1 MSLRQNCVHALCLG
15 ENSAWIASRRAPATA
30 RDHVERYRLVAKLY
44 FRYGTMNSGKT
55 AGLLMAAHNFE
66 ESEQKVLIMK
76 PALDSKAG
84 GALSTRLGIERE
96 ADHLAGPTDD
106 LYAITKDWVE
116 SMNGQTIGGVL
127 VDEAQFLTP
136 EQVDQLL
143 RVALELD
150 VPVLSYGL
158 RTDFLTHVFPGS
170 ARLLE
175 TAHTLEEL
183 KTMCGAGCRRKANFN
198 SRKVDGQ
205 FVLHG
210 EQVSIDNQA
219 NIEYVALCG
228 QCFLELVGPIEGA
241 HTTAL

>member
-1 MSLRQNCVHALCLG
+1 M
-15 ENSAWIASRRAPATA
+15 
-30 RDHVERYRLVAKLY
+30 AKLY

-66 ESEQKVLIMK
+66 ESEQQVFIIK

-84 GALSTRLGIERE
+84 GALVTRLGIERE
-96 ADHLAGPTDD
+96 ADHLVGHGDD
-106 LYAITKDWVE
+106 LFVLTKDWVT
-116 SMNGQTIGGVL
+116 SLNGQTIGGVL
-127 VDEAQFLTP
+127 VDEAQFLTSV
-136 EQVDQLL
+136 QVDQLL
-143 RVALELD
+143 RVALVLD

-158 RTDFLTHVFPGS
+158 RTDFQTHVFPGS

-198 SRKVDGQ
+198 SRKVDGH

-210 EQVSIDNQA
+210 EQVSIDNQD

-228 QCFLELVGPIEGA
+228 QCYLELVGPIEGGL
-241 HTTAL
+241 T

>member
-1 MSLRQNCVHALCLG
+1 M
-15 ENSAWIASRRAPATA
+15 
-30 RDHVERYRLVAKLY
+30 AKLY

-66 ESEQKVLIMK
+66 ESEQKVFIVK

-84 GALSTRLGIERE
+84 GALSTRLGIERL
-96 ADHLAGPTDD
+96 ADHLAQPDDD
-106 LYAITKDWVE
+106 LYDITSRWVAANAG
-116 SMNGQTIGGVL
+116 STIGGVL
-127 VDEAQFLTP
+127 VDEAQFLTAR
-136 EQVDQLL
+136 QVDQLL
-143 RVALELD
+143 LVALTLD
-150 VPVLSYGL
+150 VPVLCYGL

-198 SRKVDGQ
+198 ARKVDDR

-210 EQVSIDNQA
+210 DQVSIDNQD
-219 NIEYVALCG
+219 NVEYVALCG
-228 QCFLELVGPIEGA
+228 QCFLKLVGPIEGA
-241 HTTAL
+241 NYER

>member
-1 MSLRQNCVHALCLG
+1 M
-15 ENSAWIASRRAPATA
+15 
-30 RDHVERYRLVAKLY
+30 AKLY

-66 ESEQKVLIMK
+66 ESEQQVFIIK

-84 GALSTRLGIERE
+84 GALVTRLGIERE
-96 ADHLAGPTDD
+96 ADHLVGHDDD
-106 LYAITKDWVE
+106 LFVLTKDWVT
-116 SMNGQTIGGVL
+116 SLNGQTIGGVL
-127 VDEAQFLTP
+127 VDEAQFLTSV
-136 EQVDQLL
+136 QVDQLL
-143 RVALELD
+143 RVALVLD

-158 RTDFLTHVFPGS
+158 RTDFQTHVFPGS

-198 SRKVDGQ
+198 SRKVDGH

-210 EQVSIDNQA
+210 EQVSIDNQD

-228 QCFLELVGPIEGA
+228 QCYLELVGPIEGGL
-241 HTTAL
+241 T

>member
-1 MSLRQNCVHALCLG
+1 M
-15 ENSAWIASRRAPATA
+15 
-30 RDHVERYRLVAKLY
+30 AKLY

-66 ESEQKVLIMK
+66 ESEQQVLIIK
-76 PALDSKAG
+76 PAVDAKAG
-84 GALSTRLGIERE
+84 GSLSTRLGIKRP
-96 ADHLAGPTDD
+96 ADHLAHPDDD
-106 LYAITKDWVE
+106 LYEVARAWVA
-116 SMNGQTIGGVL
+116 SLMGQTIGGIL
-127 VDEAQFLTP
+127 VDEAQFLSP
-136 EQVDQLL
+136 RHVDQLL
-143 RVALELD
+143 LVALKLD
-150 VPVLSYGL
+150 VPVLCYGL

-198 SRKVDGQ
+198 ARKVDDK

-210 EQVSIDNQA
+210 EQVSIDNQD

-228 QCFLELVGPIEGA
+228 QCFLKLVGPIEGSA
-241 HTTAL
+241 S

>member
-1 MSLRQNCVHALCLG
+1 M
-15 ENSAWIASRRAPATA
+15 
-30 RDHVERYRLVAKLY
+30 AKLY

-66 ESEQKVLIMK
+66 ESEQQVFIIK

-84 GALSTRLGIERE
+84 GALVTRLGIERE
-96 ADHLAGPTDD
+96 ADHLVGHDDD
-106 LYAITKDWVE
+106 LFVLTKDWVT
-116 SMNGQTIGGVL
+116 SLNGQTIGGVL
-127 VDEAQFLTP
+127 VDEAQFLTSV
-136 EQVDQLL
+136 QADQLL
-143 RVALELD
+143 RVALVLD

-158 RTDFLTHVFPGS
+158 RTDFQTHVFPGS

-198 SRKVDGQ
+198 SRKVDGH

-210 EQVSIDNQA
+210 EQVSIDNQD

-228 QCFLELVGPIEGA
+228 QCYLELVGPIEGG
-241 HTTAL
+241 L